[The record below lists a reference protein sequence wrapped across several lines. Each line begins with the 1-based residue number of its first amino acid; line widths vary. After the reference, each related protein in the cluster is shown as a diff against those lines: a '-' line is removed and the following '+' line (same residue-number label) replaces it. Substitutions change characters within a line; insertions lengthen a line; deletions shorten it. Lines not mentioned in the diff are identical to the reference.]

1 MKAFMKGFLHMIGN
15 QIKKLRQEN
24 KLLQK
29 ELAEELNLTQQTI
42 SSYESNKRE
51 PDSETLQKI
60 AQYFDVS
67 VDYLLGISKERTP
80 ADKIKEALSSD
91 PELLD
96 FWDKLSDREDLQEL
110 FKKTKNKNPEEVK
123 RIIRVIKA
131 MEDEYTQ

>member
-1 MKAFMKGFLHMIGN
+1 
-15 QIKKLRQEN
+15 LRQEN

>member
-1 MKAFMKGFLHMIGN
+1 MKTFMKGFLHMIGN

-29 ELAEELNLTQQTI
+29 DLVEELNLTQQTI

>member
-29 ELAEELNLTQQTI
+29 DLAEELDLTQQTI
-42 SSYESNKRE
+42 SLYESNKRE

>member
-1 MKAFMKGFLHMIGN
+1 MTSYLKGFLQMIGERL
-15 QIKKLRQEN
+15 KKLRQEH

-29 ELAEELNLTQQTI
+29 ELAKELNLTQQTI

-60 AQYFDVS
+60 AQYFNVS

-96 FWDKLSDREDLQEL
+96 FWEKLSGREDLREL
-110 FKKTKNKNPEEVK
+110 FKKAINKSPEEIK
-123 RIIRVIKA
+123 KIIRVIKA
-131 MEDEYTQ
+131 MEDE

>member
-1 MKAFMKGFLHMIGN
+1 MKTFMKGFLHMIGN

-29 ELAEELNLTQQTI
+29 DLAEELNLTQQTI

-60 AQYFDVS
+60 AQYFYVS